1 MFGTNEY
8 VNILGYTAI
17 IFKSS
22 VLRCCF
28 VFEHSQLFFSFLLAS
43 VIGFVLLQPMYWD
56 QISHSLLPKSL
67 FDSSYLTLSF
77 QIQNDIQLF
86 PKTLTASKIV

>member
-1 MFGTNEY
+1 MLGTNEY
-8 VNILGYTAI
+8 INILGYTAI

-22 VLRCCF
+22 VLHCYF
-28 VFEHSQLFFSFLLAS
+28 VFEHLELFFSFLSAS
-43 VIGFVLLQPMYWD
+43 VILFVLFQPIYWV
-56 QISHSLLPKSL
+56 QISHSHLPKTL

-86 PKTLTASKIV
+86 PKTLTVNKTV